1 MISKIALYPFF
12 GQALFLDFGLLGFIL
27 LLFTAS
33 ISISNRI
40 GKPIL
45 PFYWHPRMAKITIA
59 VVTIHVLFAF
69 SVLYNF

>member
-1 MISKIALYPFF
+1 MISKIALYPFL
-12 GQALFLDFGLLGFIL
+12 GQSLFLNFGLIGFLL

-33 ISISNRI
+33 ISVSNRI
-40 GKPIL
+40 GRPIL

-59 VVTIHVLFAF
+59 IVTIHVLLAF